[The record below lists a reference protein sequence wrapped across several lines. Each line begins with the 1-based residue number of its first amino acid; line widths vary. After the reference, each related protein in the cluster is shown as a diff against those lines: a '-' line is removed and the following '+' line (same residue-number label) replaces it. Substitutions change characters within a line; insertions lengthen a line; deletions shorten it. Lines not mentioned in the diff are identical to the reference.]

1 MSSFFDSDIIQEEL
15 KEINKLQEEIYGSIL
30 TFGTMD
36 RETKLEHIEKLQ
48 VLLEKQRVMYTR
60 LSLSDDPEA
69 VEMKENLRKSVALMG
84 FPPETDM
91 NILFS
96 SMNKTI
102 ESLKQYIDRWG
113 NFCYT
118 IRVIPRIQFIRG
130 NPNVFC
136 WP

>member
-1 MSSFFDSDIIQEEL
+1 MSNFFDSDIIQEEL

-30 TFGTMD
+30 TFGGMS

-48 VLLEKQRVMYTR
+48 LLLEKQRVMYTR

-91 NILFS
+91 QTLFN
-96 SMNKTI
+96 SMNQTI
-102 ESLKQYIDRWG
+102 ESLKKYLDS
-113 NFCYT
+113 
-118 IRVIPRIQFIRG
+118 
-130 NPNVFC
+130 
-136 WP
+136 